1 MSATEQRGDRA
12 EAFSRFVGRVKPR
25 VGAEER
31 MVKGALCRMYDRRR
45 RRRRLA
51 GGLAAAALAA
61 GIGCVVWLSRTPPT
75 RPAQGSDAPAR
86 VELRSSTP
94 KTWTTTARPARH
106 SLGPHRADLSTRTV
120 VEVTSSSSSAAR
132 LLVRQ
137 GEAEF
142 AVQPLSENGSFVVR
156 TRHVEVAVLGTRFSV
171 ASDERCSRVHV
182 RMGEVRVTVRATSET
197 QKLGAGMEQS
207 FCDHPTLVP
216 GPLSSR
222 GPIGQELGK
231 GGMLVREA
239 LTLLAA
245 GKEPERVERLL
256 TRYMKHH
263 AEGPFAEEAMFH
275 LIHVKSRRGQHAQA
289 RKLAGDFLRRFPDVP
304 RAARLRR
311 WLESDKDRTP

>member
-1 MSATEQRGDRA
+1 MSATEQRGDGA
-12 EAFSRFVGRVKPR
+12 GTFNRFVGRVKPR

-31 MVKGALCRMYDRRR
+31 MVEGALSRMYRQR

-61 GIGCVVWLSRTPPT
+61 GIGCIVWLSQTPPN
-75 RPAQGSDAPAR
+75 RPGQGSNATDR
-86 VELRSSTP
+86 IEQRTTTSR
-94 KTWTTTARPARH
+94 TWTTSSRPARH
-106 SLGPHRADLSTRTV
+106 SLGPHRADLSIRTI
-120 VEVTSSSSSAAR
+120 VEVTSSSASAAR

-142 AVQPLSENGSFVVR
+142 AVQPLSGDGSFVVR
-156 TRHVEVAVLGTRFSV
+156 TRHVEVEVLGTRFSV

-182 RMGEVRVTVRATSET
+182 RKGEVRVTVRATAQT

-207 FCDHPTLVP
+207 FCDHPPLVR

-222 GPIGQELGK
+222 GPIGQELGE

-245 GKEPERVERLL
+245 GKELERVDRLL
-256 TRYMKHH
+256 TRYIKHH
-263 AEGPFAEEAMFH
+263 ADGPFAEEAMFH

-289 RKLAGDFLRRFPDVP
+289 RRLAGDFLRRFPEAP
-304 RAARLRR
+304 RTSRLRR
-311 WLESDKDRTP
+311 WLESEKDRAP